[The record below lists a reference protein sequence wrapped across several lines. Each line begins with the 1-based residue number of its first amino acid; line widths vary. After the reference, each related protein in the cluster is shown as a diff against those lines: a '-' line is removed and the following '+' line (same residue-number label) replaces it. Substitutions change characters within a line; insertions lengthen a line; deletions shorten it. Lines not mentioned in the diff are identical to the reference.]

1 MSRNEFKNIKILFVE
16 DEENIRLNAISY
28 LKRLFD
34 EVYEAKD
41 ATQAFEILE
50 YRKPHIIITDINLP
64 KTNGLEMVRKIR
76 EKDTNTKIIV
86 LSAYTKTDY
95 LLDAVELGLEKYLVK
110 PIRHET
116 IFPILNSCV
125 TKIKRKDKNIKF
137 LSKDCYFDV
146 LNKSLYEKSEIIK
159 LTNKE
164 TDFLS
169 LLCENC
175 NNLVTYDTIQ
185 AIVWS
190 DSFMSEDAIRSVARK
205 LRKKLPD
212 NCLENFSKVGY
223 KIVSKEFL

>member
-41 ATQAFEILE
+41 AAQAYEIIE
-50 YRKPHIIITDINLP
+50 YKKPHIIITDINLP
-64 KTNGLEMVRKIR
+64 RTNGLEMVKKIR
-76 EKDTNTKIIV
+76 EKDMNTKIIV

-95 LLDAVELGLEKYLVK
+95 LLEAVGLGLEKYLVK

-116 IFPILNSCV
+116 IFPILNNCV
-125 TKIKRKDKNIKF
+125 NKIKNSDKNIIYF
-137 LSKDCYFDV
+137 SKESYFNLLTKTLHKNDEV
-146 LNKSLYEKSEIIK
+146 IK

-164 TDFLS
+164 IDFLN
-169 LLCENC
+169 LLCENS
-175 NNLVTYDTIQ
+175 NTLVSYETIQ
-185 AIVWS
+185 ALVWS

-205 LRKKLPD
+205 LRKKLPE
-212 NCLENFSKVGY
+212 NSLENFSKVGY
-223 KIVSKEFL
+223 KITTI

>member
-41 ATQAFEILE
+41 ADEAFEIIK
-50 YRKPHIIITDINLP
+50 YKKPHIIITDINMP
-64 KTNGLEMVRKIR
+64 KINGLEMVRKIR
-76 EKDTNTKIIV
+76 QKDLNTKIIV

-116 IFPILNSCV
+116 IFPILNNCV
-125 TKIKRKDKNIKF
+125 TKIKKRDKNIKL
-137 LSKDCYFDV
+137 LSEDCYFDV
-146 LNKSLYEKSEIIK
+146 LNKSLYKNDEIIK

-164 TDFLS
+164 SDFLA
-169 LLCENC
+169 LLCENS
-175 NNLVTYDTIQ
+175 NNLVTYDTIA
-185 AIVWS
+185 AIVWN
-190 DSFMSEDAIRSVARK
+190 DTFMSEDAIRSVARK
-205 LRKKLPD
+205 VRKKLPE
-212 NCLENFSKVGY
+212 NSLQNFSKVGY
-223 KIVSKEFL
+223 KIVLNS

>member
-41 ATQAFEILE
+41 ANQAFEILE
-50 YRKPHIIITDINLP
+50 YKKPHIIITDINLP
-64 KTNGLEMVRKIR
+64 KINGLEMVRKIR
-76 EKDTNTKIIV
+76 QKDESTKIIV

-95 LLDAVELGLEKYLVK
+95 LLEAVSLGLEKYLLK

-116 IFPILNSCV
+116 IFPILNECV
-125 TKIKRKDKNIKF
+125 NKIKNSDKNLKY
-137 LSKDCYFDV
+137 LSKDCYFNLLTNLLFV
-146 LNKSLYEKSEIIK
+146 NNEIVK

-169 LLCENC
+169 LLCKNC

-185 AIVWS
+185 AIVWN

-205 LRKKLPD
+205 LRKKLPQ
-212 NCLENFSKVGY
+212 NSLENFSKVGY
-223 KIVSKEFL
+223 RITTI